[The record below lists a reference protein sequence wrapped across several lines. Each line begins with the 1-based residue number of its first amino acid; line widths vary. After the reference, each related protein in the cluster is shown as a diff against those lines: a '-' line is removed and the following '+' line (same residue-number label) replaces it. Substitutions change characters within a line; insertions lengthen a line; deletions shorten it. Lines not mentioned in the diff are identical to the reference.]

1 MIDASGPGTEPPGPS
16 GAASGIASAAASVSS
31 DAEQAGSAAP
41 VAGDAPPAEVAPAE
55 VPATGDPRVDD
66 ALSRLAEVDG
76 LPLAEQV
83 EVYTDIHRRLAA
95 VLADPDS
102 RG

>member
-1 MIDASGPGTEPPGPS
+1 VTDPEQGSGVTQPGEGADAARGELPAATGSTGPHGAQGDPAVPQDHPS
-16 GAASGIASAAASVSS
+16 S
-31 DAEQAGSAAP
+31 
-41 VAGDAPPAEVAPAE
+41 
-55 VPATGDPRVDD
+55 GDPRVDD
-66 ALSRLAEVDG
+66 AWSRLAEVEA

-95 VLADPDS
+95 VLADPES